1 MVSFQHVINK
11 DIEIFFHTNQNPM
24 CILDFWHISLR
35 MKPFEVLSSPLRLV
49 ATALHNKF
57 LFIIYV

>member
-1 MVSFQHVINK
+1 
-11 DIEIFFHTNQNPM
+11 M
-24 CILDFWHISLR
+24 CILGFWHISLR

>member
-11 DIEIFFHTNQNPM
+11 DTKFFHTNQNPM
-24 CILDFWHISLR
+24 CILGLWHISLR

-57 LFIIYV
+57 LSIIYV